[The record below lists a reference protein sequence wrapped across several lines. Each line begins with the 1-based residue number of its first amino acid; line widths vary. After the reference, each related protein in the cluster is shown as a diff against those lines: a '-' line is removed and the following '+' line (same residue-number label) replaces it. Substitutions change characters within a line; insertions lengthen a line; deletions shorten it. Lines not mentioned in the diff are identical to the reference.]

1 MPCNDPT
8 QRPQERDVQYTCNS
22 RHGERPGARAPSAR
36 HTLQADDAAALDDGW
51 VDEGDDVDA
60 EGDGDCDGQAGGG
73 DGEAAVGGDVEM
85 DDGTSADVWHG
96 ASKEAW
102 QVATRS
108 STACS
113 CALCGMAWHGI
124 A

>member
-1 MPCNDPT
+1 MPCNHPA
-8 QRPQERDVQYTCNS
+8 QRPQEPATYNTTQNW
-22 RHGERPGARAPSAR
+22 RHGEHPDAHPQRV
-36 HTLQADDAAALDDGW
+36 TLLQADDAAALDDGW
-51 VDEGDDVDA
+51 VDEGDDADA
-60 EGDGDCDGQAGGG
+60 EGDGDCDGQVGGG

-108 STACS
+108 S
-113 CALCGMAWHGI
+113 
-124 A
+124 